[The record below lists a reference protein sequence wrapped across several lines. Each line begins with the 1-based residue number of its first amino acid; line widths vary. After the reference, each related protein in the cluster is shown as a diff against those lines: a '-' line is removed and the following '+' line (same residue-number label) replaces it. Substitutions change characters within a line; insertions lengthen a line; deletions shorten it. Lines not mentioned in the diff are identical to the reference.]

1 MASII
6 SVDNIRATGT
16 STNAITIDSSNN
28 LGDITMNAE
37 GGTGTLSVRQG
48 VAKAWFNANCDVA
61 TYVNRDSFNISS
73 IPESAAG
80 DFRETYTNSMSNTN
94 YSVTTSYDLHNNS
107 GAYNSSLQ
115 AEEFLAAST
124 DYRAW
129 YGTGGGSRDTDICC
143 GHIMG
148 DLA

>member
-1 MASII
+1 MTSVLNVDEI
-6 SVDNIRATGT
+6 SAKNGT
-16 STNAITIDSSNN
+16 DPV
-28 LGDITMNAE
+28 
-37 GGTGTLSVRQG
+37 TLTRQHA
-48 VAKAWFNANCDVA
+48 AKAWFNANCDVA

-73 IPESAAG
+73 MTESSAG
-80 DFRETYTNSMSNTN
+80 DFRETYTNSMGNAN

-107 GAYNSSLQ
+107 GNYNSSLQ
-115 AEEFLAAST
+115 AEEFLTSSA

-129 YGTGGGSRDTDICC
+129 YGTGGASRDTDICC